1 MDKILKK
8 LPIVATVALLVA
20 GAFLFAGCEKEKPVQ
35 PNDNK
40 IKNDTNILYG
50 KDTNILY
57 GKVVAILDPC
67 IGNAMIISVQNDTAI
82 GSDHDLHNSKYFHI
96 GYDTLFAYDNVI
108 AVPTPF
114 DHERQCRYYYK
125 GKALCDIKVNDEIA
139 FTCRE
144 IESKE
149 DTSLFLPHTY
159 CLAIY
164 APPSNMRYYVI
175 KKIVNY
181 KIK

>member
-8 LPIVATVALLVA
+8 LPLVATAALLVA
-20 GAFLFAGCEKEKPVQ
+20 GAMFLAGCEKEKPVQ
-35 PNDNK
+35 PDEN
-40 IKNDTNILYG
+40 IIGNDTNV
-50 KDTNILY
+50 LY
-57 GKVVAILDPC
+57 GKVVAILHPC

-82 GSDHDLHNSKYFHI
+82 GSDHDLYNSKYFHI

>member
-1 MDKILKK
+1 MMVSNKTMFLITAV
-8 LPIVATVALLVA
+8 IIAGTMLL
-20 GAFLFAGCEKEKPVQ
+20 LSGCEKEKPVQ
-35 PNDNK
+35 PDEN
-40 IKNDTNILYG
+40 IIGNDTNV
-50 KDTNILY
+50 LY
-57 GKVVAILDPC
+57 GKVVAILHPC

-82 GSDHDLHNSKYFHI
+82 GSDHDLYNRKYFQI

-125 GKALCDIKVNDEIA
+125 GKALCDISENDEIA

-149 DTSLFLPHTY
+149 DTSLFLPHTF
-159 CLAIY
+159 CLANV

-175 KKIVNY
+175 KEVVNY
-181 KIK
+181 QKK